1 VLEHWTGED
10 LEELEEI
17 EADLPAEGRNP
28 GEVVPVRLQA
38 AVTEVGT
45 LRLDA
50 VSRSGDERWK
60 VELNV
65 RGET

>member
-1 VLEHWTGED
+1 
-10 LEELEEI
+10 
-17 EADLPAEGRNP
+17 
-28 GEVVPVRLQA
+28 VRLQA

-50 VSRSGDERWK
+50 VSRGGDERWK

-65 RGET
+65 RGEA